1 MLVAFL
7 LIMPLVQL
15 SPTDQTA
22 LTILV
27 IVSMVYAFLS
37 NRAAGRWGWM
47 RLAPI
52 IQPINV
58 LIVTLGFAILYDEV
72 NLVWTFYFLIP
83 LSAALVTKARWAYLD
98 GILSAVGYLGVVYA
112 RGGLSENLGAHLM
125 VASVLVTF
133 ALFGGMLG
141 SVVRRQEQ
149 TLREK
154 IEALQTLTAMQQQLI
169 EENKHHAVE
178 MATLHQI
185 GHAVSN
191 LQTLEN
197 VFELIYEQIRQAVPL
212 DVFFICLK
220 DESGKVS
227 FPILYDGGK
236 RYSQNQD
243 TVPSES
249 PLGQTLTTGIPRLI
263 NRTPTEIATSPVVYR
278 TGDTSR
284 PSASLIYTPLQSKT
298 GIIGVLSV
306 QSYQL
311 NAYDDHYLTL
321 VTGIAQQAA
330 IAIENAR
337 LLEAE
342 RAQLVLAQTLQEI
355 GKLLTAEMGL
365 DQVLENIFDLLKRV
379 VQYDSVS
386 IQLLEAD
393 GTLNLIA
400 GRGFEDIE
408 RAKQIARELSPYT
421 ISRKYQTWQTVVIP
435 DTHNDPRWIPAAG
448 SEYIRSWIGAPLI
461 VKGKLMGLL
470 NVDNRQPNAYTEKT
484 AQTVQAFADQAA
496 IAIENARLFAQA
508 QRRADEFALLYE
520 TTRDLTQVHD
530 VQTLLETI
538 VARARAFL
546 HSAGGGMYLY
556 DATRQ
561 DLYAVV
567 STHPSIPV
575 GTRLALGEGMAG
587 RVAQTRQPLIVDD
600 YKTWSGRS
608 PKFEGAFIS
617 AIVQV
622 PMLYRGELI
631 GVLAVEEYE
640 NETHKYTEDDMRL
653 LSLFAAQAAGIVHS
667 ARLYEA
673 ARQRA
678 AELEAVRQATL
689 SLTSSLDPAIVLQ
702 TIVTNVLRLNPD
714 AHDTHIYLYDNERL
728 TLGASRWADGRL
740 NEEWAPPREDGL
752 TYTVAREG
760 KIIVVPEMRTHPLF
774 VTAPRPFEGAIVGL
788 PLKMGTRVVGVMNIA
803 YAHPRSFTDDEL
815 SVLQLIGDQAAVAIV
830 NSRLHHAVQES
841 EQRYRS
847 LVENIPIG
855 VYRVTPGPQG
865 EILMANPALLKMF
878 GYASLEEMQT
888 KPVAEFY
895 MNPSERKDFSDR
907 VLREGAVTSLEQHLK
922 RKDGSSIWVSV
933 NARAVY
939 QDGQP
944 VYFDCTSIDI
954 TARKMEELA
963 RAQAEQAL
971 ERRSEELEGLLQTSN
986 SISAHLDLET
996 VLTTIAEQAR
1006 DLLQATEAT
1015 LFLFDEA
1022 ANLLRPIVALGE
1034 YTAERLALSL
1044 HPGEGVVGWVAQHR
1058 QPANIPHTLHDRR
1071 VKHVPGTPEEDE
1083 SILSVPLIHS
1093 EQLVGVILLNRIPA
1107 TGFTPNELDLLV
1119 GMAAQA
1125 SAAIMNAR
1133 LFEETRRS
1141 ALEQRIISEITR
1153 TLNSTLDVS
1162 QAFPTV
1168 VKGLRALV
1176 DCERISLA
1184 LLDEQHYFTLQLQ
1197 DAYHEELPV
1206 GTRMSMSTTAA
1217 AEDVL
1222 AGRVHLTADLATEA
1236 DHSAEEILY
1245 RAGYRSR
1252 VCLPLSVGERT
1263 IGSLNL
1269 LSTRLDAYTPNQ
1281 LPALLQIANALAI
1294 AWENMQLFQTEL
1306 TRRQELAALYELSRQ
1321 LADTTSVDAIA
1332 DIVLRYAVQTIHVTF
1347 ARLLLLEDDDFVVRA
1362 AHPIRDLDQNLSIG
1376 HRISLTE
1383 SPFCQHVL
1391 TQNEPVVIAH
1401 SDPRLTPTECAEL
1414 FLNLAETVCLVP
1426 LRTGKV
1432 SLGLLVLGEERGND
1446 REPFTADKIRL
1457 AHSIGDQASSA
1468 LHRAQLFSE
1477 LENAYLQTVLALAN
1491 AVDAKDSDTNV
1502 HSQRLAEQALL
1513 IGKTLGL
1520 DPQALEDLHYGAI
1533 LHDIGKIGVP
1543 DAVLKKPGPLTPAEW
1558 MRMYQHPVIGA
1569 QIIEPLS
1576 RLAGAAA
1583 IVRHHH
1589 ERYDGTGYPDGL
1601 AGNAIPVGARILAV
1615 VDAFGAIIDKRV
1627 YKEGQSV
1634 DYAIQELKRCA
1645 GTQFD
1650 PHIVQLFL
1658 RLIRGAQE

>member
-1 MLVAFL
+1 MRQLFSSINTVLLIGVVLILSAFL
-7 LIMPLVQL
+7 LILPLLHL
-15 SPTDQTA
+15 SPTDQTK
-22 LTILV
+22 LTLLV
-27 IVSMVYAFLS
+27 IVSVVYAFLS
-37 NRAAGRWGWM
+37 NRAAARWGWL
-47 RLAPI
+47 RLAPM
-52 IQPINV
+52 IQPMNV
-58 LIVTLGFAILYDEV
+58 LIVTLGFAILYDDV

-83 LSAALVTKARWAYLD
+83 WSAALAVSAGWAYSD
-98 GILSAVGYLGVVYA
+98 GVLCALGYLSVVYVH
-112 RGGLSENLGAHLM
+112 GELSENPGAHLM
-125 VASVLVTF
+125 VASVLMTF
-133 ALFGGMLG
+133 AFFGGMLA

-178 MATLHQI
+178 MATLNQI

-284 PSASLIYTPLQSKT
+284 PSASLIYAPLRSKT

-311 NAYDDHYLTL
+311 NAYDDHHLTL
-321 VTGIAQQAA
+321 VTGIAQ
-330 IAIENAR
+330 
-337 LLEAE
+337 
-342 RAQLVLAQTLQEI
+342 
-355 GKLLTAEMGL
+355 
-365 DQVLENIFDLLKRV
+365 
-379 VQYDSVS
+379 
-386 IQLLEAD
+386 
-393 GTLNLIA
+393 
-400 GRGFEDIE
+400 
-408 RAKQIARELSPYT
+408 
-421 ISRKYQTWQTVVIP
+421 
-435 DTHNDPRWIPAAG
+435 
-448 SEYIRSWIGAPLI
+448 
-461 VKGKLMGLL
+461 
-470 NVDNRQPNAYTEKT
+470 
-484 AQTVQAFADQAA
+484 QAA

-728 TLGASRWADGRL
+728 TFGASRWADGRL

-760 KIIVVPEMRTHPLF
+760 KIIIVPDIRTHPLF
-774 VTAPRPFEGAIVGL
+774 VTAQRPFEGAIVGL
-788 PLKMGTRVVGVMNIA
+788 PLKMGNRVVGVMNIA

-815 SVLQLIGDQAAVAIV
+815 SVLQLLGDQAAVAIV

-963 RAQAEQAL
+963 RAQAEHAL
-971 ERRSEELEGLLQTSN
+971 QRRTEELEGLLQTSN

-1083 SILSVPLIHS
+1083 SILAAPLIHS

-1119 GMAAQA
+1119 GMAAHA

-1141 ALEQRIISEITR
+1141 ALEQRIVSEITR
-1153 TLNSTLDVS
+1153 ALNATLDVQ

-1168 VKGLRALV
+1168 AKGLRALV

-1206 GTRMSMSTTAA
+1206 GTRLSMSTTAA

-1252 VCLPLSVGERT
+1252 VCLPLTVGERT

-1294 AWENMQLFQTEL
+1294 AWVNMQLFQTEL
-1306 TRRQELAALYELSRQ
+1306 TWRQELAALYELSRQ

-1347 ARLLLLEDDDFVVRA
+1347 ARLFLLEDGDFVVRA

-1432 SLGLLVLGEERGND
+1432 SLGLLVLGEERCND

-1468 LHRAQLFSE
+1468 LHRAQLFGE

-1491 AVDAKDSDTNV
+1491 AVDAKDSNTNV
-1502 HSQRLAEQALL
+1502 HSKRLAEHALV
-1513 IGKTLGL
+1513 IGKALGL
-1520 DPQALEDLHYGAI
+1520 DARALEDLHYGAI

-1576 RLAGAAA
+1576 RLAGAAE

-1658 RLIRGAQE
+1658 RLILGAQE